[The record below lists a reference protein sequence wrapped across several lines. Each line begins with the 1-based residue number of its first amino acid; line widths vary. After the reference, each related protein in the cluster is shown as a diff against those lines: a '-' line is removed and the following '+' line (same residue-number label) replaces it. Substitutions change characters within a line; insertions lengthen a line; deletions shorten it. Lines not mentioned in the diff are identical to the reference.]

1 MINKMAMLCR
11 SKEQSPLL
19 VLSMYLKVC
28 VVTQAIPITL
38 GITFLAVVVITV

>member
-1 MINKMAMLCR
+1 MINKKAMLCR
-11 SKEQSPLL
+11 RKDQSTPL
-19 VLSMYLKVC
+19 VQSMHLKVS